1 MKIVI
6 NTCYGGFGISKAAA
20 QWLAERGCQ
29 DAINNL
35 ASDHFYAYSLS
46 EDRNNPLL
54 VEMVE
59 TLGSKMASGFCASLK
74 VVEIPDGI
82 EWEIDEYDGAESI
95 HEVHQSWS

>member
-6 NTCYGGFGISKAAA
+6 NTCYGCFGLSKAAA
-20 QWLAERGCQ
+20 QWMAERGCQ
-29 DAINNL
+29 DAINDL
-35 ASDHFYAYSLS
+35 ASDHFYGHDLG

-54 VEMVE
+54 VEVVE
-59 TLGSKMASGFCASLK
+59 TLGSKMASGRYASLK